1 VKHVSHEWAMFLAVI
16 LLCLSSA
23 AQQSPANSSSPAPA
37 AGAEQQTKT
46 TPAPDEATD
55 KTSKAPTA
63 SEPQDKPA
71 AAMPAGAPP
80 GIDLK
85 TGKPLYETIK
95 ENWASLSVKG
105 SELEPEPPVLGEV
118 DDEPTFTRTLVSLK
132 WRPGDP
138 LDVYIVMPKGVT
150 KPPVVLY
157 LYSYLEDTDRFK
169 DNRWC
174 ERVTHGGVAAVGFVS
189 ALSGHRFHDRPLK
202 QWFVSELQESL
213 GSTVHDVKFI
223 LDYLASH
230 GEVDMNRIGMFGQ
243 GSGGAIAVLAA
254 AADPRIKAID
264 VFEPWGD
271 WPVWLANSSVV
282 QDDPDKDRYTTKDF
296 LKKVE
301 PLDPVK
307 WLPKLK
313 STEIRIQQ
321 VSDFDA
327 NPPECQDKI
336 KKAAP
341 KQAKVDRFDSTAQM
355 ATIEGG
361 GRLFDW
367 IKEQLRKPTSVKP
380 VKTAVAKTT
389 AAPTHSAQP

>member
-1 VKHVSHEWAMFLAVI
+1 MKHVCRQWAIIPAVI
-16 LLCLSSA
+16 FLCLSLPAQPSA
-23 AQQSPANSSSPAPA
+23 ANPSSPAPSSA
-37 AGAEQQTKT
+37 AEPQAKA
-46 TPAPDEATD
+46 TPAATPSE
-55 KTSKAPTA
+55 TQNAPGAATA
-63 SEPQDKPA
+63 VSVPS
-71 AAMPAGAPP
+71 
-80 GIDLK
+80 GIDAK

-118 DDEPTFTRTLVSLK
+118 DDERTFTRTLVSLK
-132 WRPGDP
+132 WRPGDA
-138 LDVYIVMPKGVT
+138 LDVYIILPKGVT

-157 LYSYLEDTDRFK
+157 LYNYLDDTDRFK
-169 DNRWC
+169 DDRWC
-174 ERVTHGGVAAVGFVS
+174 ERVTNGGVAAVGFVS

-223 LDYLASH
+223 LDYLASR

-254 AADPRIKAID
+254 ASDPRIRAID
-264 VFEPWGD
+264 LFEPWGD
-271 WPVWLANSSVV
+271 WPVWLAKSSVV
-282 QDDPDKDRYTTKDF
+282 QDDPDKDRYTKKDF

-336 KKAAP
+336 KAAAP

-361 GRLFDW
+361 GRFFDW
-367 IKEQLRKPTSVKP
+367 IKEQLRKPTSGKSVR
-380 VKTAVAKTT
+380 TAVAKTT
-389 AAPTHSAQP
+389 TAPIRAAQP

>member
-1 VKHVSHEWAMFLAVI
+1 MQCKLRLVAGFQVPSGCRNDEDLEFATPLRTFPHRCWGERLQFL
-16 LLCLSSA
+16 
-23 AQQSPANSSSPAPA
+23 P
-37 AGAEQQTKT
+37 
-46 TPAPDEATD
+46 
-55 KTSKAPTA
+55 
-63 SEPQDKPA
+63 
-71 AAMPAGAPP
+71 
-80 GIDLK
+80 
-85 TGKPLYETIK
+85 
-95 ENWASLSVKG
+95 
-105 SELEPEPPVLGEV
+105 
-118 DDEPTFTRTLVSLK
+118 
-132 WRPGDP
+132 
-138 LDVYIVMPKGVT
+138 
-150 KPPVVLY
+150 
-157 LYSYLEDTDRFK
+157 
-169 DNRWC
+169 
-174 ERVTHGGVAAVGFVS
+174 
-189 ALSGHRFHDRPLK
+189 
-202 QWFVSELQESL
+202 
-213 GSTVHDVKFI
+213 
-223 LDYLASH
+223 
-230 GEVDMNRIGMFGQ
+230 
-243 GSGGAIAVLAA
+243 A

-282 QDDPDKDRYTTKDF
+282 QDDPDKDRYTKKDF

-367 IKEQLRKPTSVKP
+367 IKEQLRKPTSGKP
-380 VKTAVAKTT
+380 VRTVVAKTT
-389 AAPTHSAQP
+389 PAPARSAQP